1 MCLYGANLSLK
12 IHAALFDTVQ
22 QPVSVLSRLF
32 RDISKMEEKHGDIK
46 RTPFEIL
53 GLIGKSTDQLPV
65 AS

>member
-12 IHAALFDTVQ
+12 IHAALLIIVQ

-46 RTPFEIL
+46 KNT
-53 GLIGKSTDQLPV
+53 V
-65 AS
+65 